1 MSFNDNG
8 VKQINIDIVD
18 NVLDE
23 LRRDR
28 KIIMVLND
36 EDIEDYVGL
45 NLSEADLI
53 DQQDD
58 MPDLVKKALE
68 KK

>member
-53 DQQDD
+53 D
-58 MPDLVKKALE
+58 
-68 KK
+68 